1 VQQWLEHPAVQA
13 GVLPFLAALVAGL
26 ALRRARAVWLAPT
39 LAYAVAVALTSGIA
53 FSPLTAGRKVL
64 LLSLLAPLAGAAVDR
79 LDARGARGARVV
91 ACVLAG
97 LAAAWAVST
106 VLAQRPAGEAVAIG
120 LGLAAFAAAAVA
132 LVMWRRDDDVAIAA
146 SGLGLGL
153 ATGVGALLS
162 ASTGYFAAGVALAAG
177 SGALLALRF
186 AAGPLA
192 RPGATGALA
201 VALPAALFASAT
213 LMLAQLPWT
222 ALPALLLVPV
232 LAGVPLPPGLGARAR
247 VIART
252 LLALA
257 AAALPVLVAWIAA
270 RSASA

>member
-13 GVLPFLAALVAGL
+13 GVLPFLAAIVAGL
-26 ALRRARAVWLAPT
+26 ALRRARAAWLAPT
-39 LAYAVAVALTSGIA
+39 LAYAVGVALTSGIA

-64 LLSLLAPLAGAAVDR
+64 LLSLLAPLAGAALDR
-79 LDARGARGARVV
+79 LDARGARVV

-132 LVMWRRDDDVAIAA
+132 LVMWRRDDDVAVAA

-252 LLALA
+252 LLALV